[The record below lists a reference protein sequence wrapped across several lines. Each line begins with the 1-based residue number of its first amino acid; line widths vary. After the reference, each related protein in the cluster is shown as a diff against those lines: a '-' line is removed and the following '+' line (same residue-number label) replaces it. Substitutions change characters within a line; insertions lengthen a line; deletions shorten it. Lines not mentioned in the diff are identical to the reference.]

1 MTATL
6 TRQMALNDI
15 AVNKKT
21 IFNTFELCY
30 LVICFCLFLVGSA
43 NLDQISS
50 NFFNES
56 EFFQSDTRHIFFL
69 IILTLTLQLPSS
81 IYIGALMGLE
91 QQFTANILIS
101 IAAISRGALATLFLY
116 LDSSLISF
124 FYSQILIN
132 FLYFLALRVA
142 VLRNMKD
149 YKNYKRFAL
158 KVIKNNFKFSSNMAI
173 LSILGIIFANI
184 DKLLVANLLPLKEVG
199 IYTLAFNLSMLPTML
214 CQIVAISS
222 YPSIIKEAQSIRS
235 SNFKKFYSNINSLMA
250 SLLVPLSL
258 TLIFFNNHVS
268 FAWVGDMQLSKDIY
282 FYSIILIAA
291 QTVQG
296 TTLLAYYFAL
306 SRGVTLP
313 QILIASFSLI
323 IIVPGMYFSIGNYG
337 LFGASM
343 TLFFCMIIVYPFGVI
358 YLNKNHENIS

>member
-1 MTATL
+1 
-6 TRQMALNDI
+6 
-15 AVNKKT
+15 
-21 IFNTFELCY
+21 
-30 LVICFCLFLVGSA
+30 
-43 NLDQISS
+43 
-50 NFFNES
+50 
-56 EFFQSDTRHIFFL
+56 
-69 IILTLTLQLPSS
+69 
-81 IYIGALMGLE
+81 
-91 QQFTANILIS
+91 
-101 IAAISRGALATLFLY
+101 
-116 LDSSLISF
+116 
-124 FYSQILIN
+124 
-132 FLYFLALRVA
+132 
-142 VLRNMKD
+142 
-149 YKNYKRFAL
+149 
-158 KVIKNNFKFSSNMAI
+158 MAI

-296 TTLLAYYFAL
+296 TTMLAYYFAL
-306 SRGVTLP
+306 RGVTLP

-343 TLFFCMIIVYPFGVI
+343 TLFFV
-358 YLNKNHENIS
+358 